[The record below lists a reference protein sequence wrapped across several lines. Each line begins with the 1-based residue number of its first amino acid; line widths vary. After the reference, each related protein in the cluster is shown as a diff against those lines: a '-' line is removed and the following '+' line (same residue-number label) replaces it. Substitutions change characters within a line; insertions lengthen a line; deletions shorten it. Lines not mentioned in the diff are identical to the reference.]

1 MKFELNHDWQGNM
14 SSPRSTLGDK
24 TKIHLFLI
32 LAIVWVFTGL
42 VGNSPWIPA
51 ESENVSMVM
60 DIVSSNSI
68 IAPLAASQDSINNPP
83 LYPFIGA
90 TFVKIFSSIL
100 APHDAIR
107 LSNFIWIS
115 LTLVSIGLMTRE
127 LWGTGFG
134 RQAGLIFIAS
144 IGLIFNV
151 HTIRPEVSALLG
163 FALALYG
170 FALYYRRPF
179 RASLVL
185 GFGISII
192 FLSNG
197 ILSLLSVFITSLTLL
212 FIKQWRNKRYYL
224 FCLISSIVALS
235 IISPWVY
242 LLYNSNPEIFFSW
255 INKVNTPNGDEFF
268 FYIKNILW
276 FTWPAL
282 PLFLFVLIKN
292 FRNIFKLKKIH
303 LPLFFSISILFS
315 LSLDGNIDQINLMP
329 ILLPFSVA
337 AAGGIDLLR
346 RSSASALNWF
356 GILIF
361 GFFGFIIWFFWFAAI
376 TGFPEK
382 IYDRIF
388 FLSGS
393 YEVKFEFLSFIF
405 AFLISSLWLY
415 IIFNLKI
422 SNRSAISNWAIGITM
437 VWVTFIMLVSPLID
451 NRKSYAP
458 VFQDVKQQLS
468 QSSSC
473 LYTYNFSPN
482 EKNLLHYYSGIKAF
496 DSNKDI
502 QCRMILL
509 SLNNESKMP
518 SEYESCNQIWSGKRI
533 DRDKTY
539 YILLSK

>member
-24 TKIHLFLI
+24 TKIHLFLM
-32 LAIVWVFTGL
+32 LAIIWVFTGL

-115 LTLVSIGLMTRE
+115 LTLVSIGFMTRE

-437 VWVTFIMLVSPLID
+437 VWVTFIMLVSPLIE

-482 EKNLLHYYSGIKAF
+482 ETNLLHYYSGIKAF
-496 DSNKDI
+496 DSNMDI

-518 SEYESCNQIWSGKRI
+518 SEYESWNQIWSGKRI

>member
-1 MKFELNHDWQGNM
+1 
-14 SSPRSTLGDK
+14 
-24 TKIHLFLI
+24 
-32 LAIVWVFTGL
+32 
-42 VGNSPWIPA
+42 
-51 ESENVSMVM
+51 
-60 DIVSSNSI
+60 
-68 IAPLAASQDSINNPP
+68 
-83 LYPFIGA
+83 
-90 TFVKIFSSIL
+90 
-100 APHDAIR
+100 
-107 LSNFIWIS
+107 
-115 LTLVSIGLMTRE
+115 
-127 LWGTGFG
+127 
-134 RQAGLIFIAS
+134 
-144 IGLIFNV
+144 
-151 HTIRPEVSALLG
+151 
-163 FALALYG
+163 
-170 FALYYRRPF
+170 
-179 RASLVL
+179 
-185 GFGISII
+185 
-192 FLSNG
+192 
-197 ILSLLSVFITSLTLL
+197 
-212 FIKQWRNKRYYL
+212 
-224 FCLISSIVALS
+224 
-235 IISPWVY
+235 
-242 LLYNSNPEIFFSW
+242 LYNSNPEFFFSW
-255 INKVNTPNGDEFF
+255 INKVNAPNGDEFF

-292 FRNIFKLKKIH
+292 FQNIFQLKKIY
-303 LPLFFSISILFS
+303 LPLFFSISILFT
-315 LSLDGNIDQINLMP
+315 LSLNAKIDQINLMP
-329 ILLPFSVA
+329 ILLPFSVV

-376 TGFPEK
+376 TGFPEI
-382 IYDRIF
+382 IYDRIY

-393 YEVKFEFLSFIF
+393 YEVKFKFLNFIF
-405 AFLISSLWLY
+405 AFLISGLWLY

-482 EKNLLHYYSGIKAF
+482 ETNLLHYYSGIKAF
-496 DSNKDI
+496 DSNMDI

-518 SEYESCNQIWSGKRI
+518 SEYESWNQIWSGKRI

>member
-24 TKIHLFLI
+24 TKIHLFLM
-32 LAIVWVFTGL
+32 LAIIWIFTGL

-170 FALYYRRPF
+170 FSLYYRRPF

-197 ILSLLSVFITSLTLL
+197 ILSLLSIFITSLTLL

-255 INKVNTPNGDEFF
+255 INKVNAPNGEEFF
-268 FYIKNILW
+268 FYIKNLLW

-282 PLFLFVLIKN
+282 PLFIFVLIKN
-292 FRNIFKLKKIH
+292 YRNIFQLKKIH
-303 LPLFFSISILFS
+303 LPLFFSISILFT
-315 LSLDGNIDQINLMP
+315 LSLNAKIDQINLMP

-376 TGFPEK
+376 TGFPEI

-405 AFLISSLWLY
+405 AFLISILWLY

-473 LYTYNFSPN
+473 LYIYNFSPN
-482 EKNLLHYYSGIKAF
+482 ETNLLHYYSGIKAF

-502 QCRMILL
+502 HCRMILL

-518 SEYESCNQIWSGKRI
+518 SEYESWNQIWSGKRI

>member
-24 TKIHLFLI
+24 TKIHLFLM
-32 LAIVWVFTGL
+32 LAVVWVFTGL

-51 ESENVSMVM
+51 ESENISMVM
-60 DIVSSNSI
+60 DIVLNNSI

-100 APHDAIR
+100 APHDAIK

-115 LTLVSIGLMTRE
+115 LTLVSIGLVTRE
-127 LWGTGFG
+127 LWGIGFG

-151 HTIRPEVSALLG
+151 HSIRPEVAALFG

-170 FALYYRRPF
+170 FALYHRRPF

-197 ILSLLSVFITSLTLL
+197 MLSLLSIFITSLTLL
-212 FIKQWRNKRYYL
+212 FLEQWRNKRYYL
-224 FCLISSIVALS
+224 FCLISSIVAL
-235 IISPWVY
+235 IIIGPWVY

-255 INKVNTPNGDEFF
+255 LNKVNAPNGEEFF
-268 FYIKNILW
+268 FYIKNMLW

-282 PLFLFVLIKN
+282 PLFIFVLIKN
-292 FRNIFKLKKIH
+292 YRNIFKLKKIH
-303 LPLFFSISILFS
+303 LPLFFSISILLT
-315 LSLDGNIDQINLMP
+315 LSLNAKIDQINLMP

-376 TGFPEK
+376 TGFPEI

-405 AFLISSLWLY
+405 AFLISGLWLY
-415 IIFNLKI
+415 IIFNIKI

-482 EKNLLHYYSGIKAF
+482 ETNLLHYYSGIKAF

-502 QCRMILL
+502 KCRMVLL

-518 SEYESCNQIWSGKRI
+518 SEYESWNQIWSGKRI

-539 YILLSK
+539 YILLTK

>member
-14 SSPRSTLGDK
+14 SSPRSTLGEK
-24 TKIHLFLI
+24 TKIHLFLM
-32 LAIVWVFTGL
+32 LAVIWIFTGL
-42 VGNSPWIPA
+42 VGSSPWIPA
-51 ESENVSMVM
+51 ESENISMVM
-60 DIVSSNSI
+60 DIVSNNSI

-115 LTLVSIGLMTRE
+115 LTLVTIGLMTRE
-127 LWGTGFG
+127 LWGAGFG

-151 HTIRPEVSALLG
+151 HSIRPEVAALLG

-170 FALYYRRPF
+170 FALYQRRPF

-197 ILSLLSVFITSLTLL
+197 ILSLLSIFITALSLLL
-212 FIKQWRNKRYYL
+212 IKQWRNKRYYL
-224 FCLISSIVALS
+224 FCLISSIVALT
-235 IISPWVY
+235 IISPWIY

-255 INKVNTPNGDEFF
+255 VSKVNAPNGEEFF
-268 FYIKNILW
+268 FYIKNMLW
-276 FTWPAL
+276 FTWPSL
-282 PLFLFVLIKN
+282 PLFAFVLIKN
-292 FRNIFKLKKIH
+292 IKNILQLKKIH
-303 LPLFFSISILFS
+303 LPLFFSISILFT
-315 LSLDGNIDQINLMP
+315 LSLNTNIDQINLMP
-329 ILLPFSVA
+329 LLLPFSVA
-337 AAGGIDLLR
+337 AAGGIDSLS

-361 GFFGFIIWFFWFAAI
+361 GFFGFIIWFFWFAVM
-376 TGFPEK
+376 TGFPEI
-382 IYDRIF
+382 IYNRIY
-388 FLSGS
+388 FLSGN
-393 YEVKFEFLSFIF
+393 YEAKFEYLNFIF
-405 AFLISSLWLY
+405 ALLISGLWLY

-422 SNRSAISNWAIGITM
+422 SNRSTISNWAIGITM
-437 VWVTFIMLVSPLID
+437 VWVTFIMLMNPFID

-458 VFQDVKQQLS
+458 VFQDVKQHLS

-473 LYTYNFSPN
+473 LYTYNFSSN
-482 EKNLLHYYSGIKAF
+482 ETNLLHYYSGIRAI
-496 DSNKDI
+496 DSNKDF

-509 SLNNESKMP
+509 SLTNESKMP
-518 SEYESCNQIWSGKRI
+518 SEYESWDQIWSGKRI

-539 YILLSK
+539 YILLTK

>member
-24 TKIHLFLI
+24 TKIHLFLM
-32 LAIVWVFTGL
+32 LAMVWVFTGL

-127 LWGTGFG
+127 LWGPDFG

-197 ILSLLSVFITSLTLL
+197 ILSLLSIFITSLTLL

-224 FCLISSIVALS
+224 FCLISSIIALS
-235 IISPWVY
+235 IIGPWVY

-255 INKVNTPNGDEFF
+255 INKVNTPNGEEFF
-268 FYIKNILW
+268 FYIKNLLW

-292 FRNIFKLKKIH
+292 YRSIFQLKKIH
-303 LPLFFSISILFS
+303 LPLFFSISILFT
-315 LSLDGNIDQINLMP
+315 LSLNAKIDQINLMP

-376 TGFPEK
+376 TGFPEI
-382 IYDRIF
+382 IYDRIY

-422 SNRSAISNWAIGITM
+422 SNRSTISNWAIGITM

-482 EKNLLHYYSGIKAF
+482 ETNLLHYYSGIKAF
-496 DSNKDI
+496 DSNMDI

-518 SEYESCNQIWSGKRI
+518 SEYESWNQIWSGKRI
-533 DRDKTY
+533 ERDKTY

>member
-24 TKIHLFLI
+24 TKIHLFLM
-32 LAIVWVFTGL
+32 LAIIWIFTGL
-42 VGNSPWIPA
+42 IGNSPWIPA

-115 LTLVSIGLMTRE
+115 LTLVTIGLVTRE

-151 HTIRPEVSALLG
+151 HSIRPEVAALLG

-170 FALYYRRPF
+170 FALYHRRPF

-197 ILSLLSVFITSLTLL
+197 ILSLLSVFLTSLTLL

-224 FCLISSIVALS
+224 FCLISTIVALS

-242 LLYNSNPEIFFSW
+242 LLYNSNPVIFFSW
-255 INKVNTPNGDEFF
+255 INKVNAPSGEEFF
-268 FYIKNILW
+268 FYIKNMLW
-276 FTWPAL
+276 FTWPSL
-282 PLFLFVLIKN
+282 PLFIFVLIRN
-292 FRNIFKLKKIH
+292 FGNIFQLKKIH
-303 LPLFFSISILFS
+303 LPLLFSISILFT
-315 LSLDGNIDQINLMP
+315 LSLNANIDQIYLMP
-329 ILLPFSVA
+329 LLLPFSVA
-337 AAGGIDLLR
+337 AAGGIDSLR

-376 TGFPEK
+376 TGFPEI
-382 IYDRIF
+382 IYARIY
-388 FLSGS
+388 FLSGNF
-393 YEVKFEFLSFIF
+393 ETKFEFFNFTF
-405 AFLISSLWLY
+405 AFLISGLWLY

-518 SEYESCNQIWSGKRI
+518 SEYESWNQIWSGKRI
-533 DRDKTY
+533 DRDKIY

>member
-24 TKIHLFLI
+24 TKIHLFLM
-32 LAIVWVFTGL
+32 LAIIWIFTGL
-42 VGNSPWIPA
+42 IGNSPWIPA

-127 LWGTGFG
+127 LWGAGFG

-151 HTIRPEVSALLG
+151 HSIRPEVAALLG

-170 FALYYRRPF
+170 FALYQRRPF

-192 FLSNG
+192 FLTNG
-197 ILSLLSVFITSLTLL
+197 ILSLLSILITAISLLL
-212 FIKQWRNKRYYL
+212 IKQWRNKRYYL
-224 FCLISSIVALS
+224 FCLISSIIALV

-255 INKVNTPNGDEFF
+255 LNKVNAPNGGELF
-268 FYIKNILW
+268 FYIKNMLW
-276 FTWPAL
+276 FTWPSL
-282 PLFLFVLIKN
+282 PLFIFVLINNFKN
-292 FRNIFKLKKIH
+292 IIQLKKIH
-303 LPLFFSISILFS
+303 LPLFFSISILFT
-315 LSLDGNIDQINLMP
+315 LSLNANIDQINLMP
-329 ILLPFSVA
+329 LLLPFSVA

-346 RSSASALNWF
+346 RGSASALNWF

-361 GFFGFIIWFFWFAAI
+361 GFFGFIIWFFWFAVVS
-376 TGFPEK
+376 GFPEI
-382 IYDRIF
+382 IYDRIY
-388 FLSGS
+388 FLSGN
-393 YEVKFEFLSFIF
+393 YEAKFKFLNFIF

-458 VFQDVKQQLS
+458 VFQDVKQHLS

-473 LYTYNFSPN
+473 LYTYNFNSH
-482 EKNLLHYYSGIKAF
+482 ETNLLHYYSGIKAV
-496 DSNKDI
+496 DSNIDI

-518 SEYESCNQIWSGKRI
+518 SEYESWNQIWSGKRI

-539 YILLSK
+539 YILLTK

>member
-24 TKIHLFLI
+24 TKIHLFLM

-127 LWGTGFG
+127 LWGPDFG

-163 FALALYG
+163 FSLALYG

-197 ILSLLSVFITSLTLL
+197 ILSLLSIFITSLTLL

-224 FCLISSIVALS
+224 FCLISSIIALS

-255 INKVNTPNGDEFF
+255 INKVNTPNGEEFF
-268 FYIKNILW
+268 FYIKNLLW

-292 FRNIFKLKKIH
+292 FRNIFQLKKIH
-303 LPLFFSISILFS
+303 LPLFFSISILFT
-315 LSLDGNIDQINLMP
+315 LSLNAKIDQINLMP

-376 TGFPEK
+376 TGFPEI

-482 EKNLLHYYSGIKAF
+482 ETNLLHYYSGIKAF

-518 SEYESCNQIWSGKRI
+518 SEYESWNQIWSGKRI

>member
-24 TKIHLFLI
+24 TKIHLFLM
-32 LAIVWVFTGL
+32 LAIIWIFTGL

-60 DIVSSNSI
+60 DIVSNNSI

-127 LWGTGFG
+127 LWGIGFG

-151 HTIRPEVSALLG
+151 HSIRPEIATLLG

-170 FALYYRRPF
+170 LALYHRRPF

-197 ILSLLSVFITSLTLL
+197 ILSLLSIFLTALSLL

-224 FCLISSIVALS
+224 FCFISSLIAL
-235 IISPWVY
+235 IIITPWIY

-255 INKVNTPNGDEFF
+255 LNKVNAPNGEESI
-268 FYIKNILW
+268 FYIKNMLW

-282 PLFLFVLIKN
+282 PLFIFVLIKN
-292 FRNIFKLKKIH
+292 FRDIFKLKKIH
-303 LPLFFSISILFS
+303 LPLFFSISILFT
-315 LSLDGNIDQINLMP
+315 LSLNAKIDQINLMP

-361 GFFGFIIWFFWFAAI
+361 GFFGFIIWFFWFAVI
-376 TGFPEK
+376 TGYPEI
-382 IYDRIF
+382 IYDRIY
-388 FLSGS
+388 FLSGN

-405 AFLISSLWLY
+405 AFLISGLWLY

-482 EKNLLHYYSGIKAF
+482 ETNLLHYYSGIKAF
-496 DSNKDI
+496 DSNRDI

-509 SLNNESKMP
+509 SLNNNSKMP
-518 SEYESCNQIWSGKRI
+518 SEYESWNQIWSGKRI

-539 YILLSK
+539 YILLTK

>member
-24 TKIHLFLI
+24 TKIHLFLM
-32 LAIVWVFTGL
+32 LAIIWIFTGL

-115 LTLVSIGLMTRE
+115 LTIITIGLMTRE

-151 HTIRPEVSALLG
+151 HSIRPEVSALLG

-179 RASLVL
+179 RASLAL

-197 ILSLLSVFITSLTLL
+197 ILSLLSIFIASLTLL
-212 FIKQWRNKRYYL
+212 FIEQWRNKRYYL
-224 FCLISSIVALS
+224 FCLISSLIALS

-292 FRNIFKLKKIH
+292 FRNIFQLKKIH
-303 LPLFFSISILFS
+303 LPLFFSISILFT
-315 LSLDGNIDQINLMP
+315 LSLNSKIDQINLMP

-361 GFFGFIIWFFWFAAI
+361 GFFGFVIWFFWFAAI
-376 TGFPEK
+376 TGFPEI

-388 FLSGS
+388 FLSGG
-393 YEVKFEFLSFIF
+393 YEVKFKFLSFIF

-473 LYTYNFSPN
+473 LYTYNFNPN
-482 EKNLLHYYSGIKAF
+482 ETNLLHYYSGIKAF

-518 SEYESCNQIWSGKRI
+518 SEYESWNQIWSGKRI

-539 YILLSK
+539 YILLTK

>member
-14 SSPRSTLGDK
+14 SLPRSTLGDK
-24 TKIHLFLI
+24 TKIHLFLM
-32 LAIVWVFTGL
+32 LAIIWIFTGL

-115 LTLVSIGLMTRE
+115 LTLVSIGFMTRE

-437 VWVTFIMLVSPLID
+437 VWVTFIMLVSPLIE

-482 EKNLLHYYSGIKAF
+482 ETNLLHYYSGIKAF

-518 SEYESCNQIWSGKRI
+518 SEYESWNQIWSGKRI
-533 DRDKTY
+533 GRDKTY

>member
-1 MKFELNHDWQGNM
+1 MKFELDHDWQGNM
-14 SSPRSTLGDK
+14 SSPRSTLGEK
-24 TKIHLFLI
+24 TKIHLFL
-32 LAIVWVFTGL
+32 LLSVVWIFTGL

-60 DIVSSNSI
+60 DIVSNNSI

-100 APHDAIR
+100 SPHDAIR

-115 LTLVSIGLMTRE
+115 LTLMAVGLMTRE
-127 LWGTGFG
+127 LWGIGFG

-144 IGLIFNV
+144 IGLILNV
-151 HTIRPEVSALLG
+151 HSIRPEVAALLG

-170 FALYYRRPF
+170 FALYQRRPF

-197 ILSLLSVFITSLTLL
+197 VLSLLSIFITALTLL
-212 FIKQWRNKRYYL
+212 FNKQWRNKRYYL
-224 FCLISSIVALS
+224 FCLISTLIALC

-242 LLYNSNPEIFFSW
+242 LLYNSNSEIFFSW
-255 INKVNTPNGDEFF
+255 INKVNTPNGEEFF
-268 FYIKNILW
+268 FYIKNMLW

-282 PLFLFVLIKN
+282 PLFIFVLIKN
-292 FRNIFKLKKIH
+292 FKSINELKKIH
-303 LPLFFSISILFS
+303 LPLFFSISILLT
-315 LSLDGNIDQINLMP
+315 LSLNANVDQINLMP
-329 ILLPFSVA
+329 LLLPFSVA

-361 GFFGFIIWFFWFAAI
+361 GFFGFIIWFFWFAAVSR
-376 TGFPEK
+376 FPEI
-382 IYDRIF
+382 IYDRIY
-388 FLSGS
+388 FLSGN
-393 YEVKFEFLSFIF
+393 YEATFEFLNFIF
-405 AFLISSLWLY
+405 ALLISGLWLY

-458 VFQDVKQQLS
+458 VFQDVKQHLS

-473 LYTYNFSPN
+473 LYTYNFSSH
-482 EKNLLHYYSGIKAF
+482 ETNLLHYYSGIKAV

-518 SEYESCNQIWSGKRI
+518 SEYETWSQVWSGKRI
-533 DRDKTY
+533 NRDKTY
-539 YILLSK
+539 YILLIK

>member
-1 MKFELNHDWQGNM
+1 
-14 SSPRSTLGDK
+14 
-24 TKIHLFLI
+24 
-32 LAIVWVFTGL
+32 
-42 VGNSPWIPA
+42 
-51 ESENVSMVM
+51 
-60 DIVSSNSI
+60 
-68 IAPLAASQDSINNPP
+68 
-83 LYPFIGA
+83 
-90 TFVKIFSSIL
+90 
-100 APHDAIR
+100 
-107 LSNFIWIS
+107 
-115 LTLVSIGLMTRE
+115 MTRE

-170 FALYYRRPF
+170 FSLYYRRPF

-197 ILSLLSVFITSLTLL
+197 ILSLLSIFITSLTLL

-255 INKVNTPNGDEFF
+255 INKVNAPNGEEFF
-268 FYIKNILW
+268 FYIKNLLW

-282 PLFLFVLIKN
+282 PLFIFVLIKN
-292 FRNIFKLKKIH
+292 YRNIFQLKKIH
-303 LPLFFSISILFS
+303 LPLFFSISILFT
-315 LSLDGNIDQINLMP
+315 LSLNAKIDQINLMP

-361 GFFGFIIWFFWFAAI
+361 GFFGFVIWFFWFAAI
-376 TGFPEK
+376 TGFPEI

-405 AFLISSLWLY
+405 AFLISILWLY

-437 VWVTFIMLVSPLID
+437 VWVTFIMLVSPLIE

-482 EKNLLHYYSGIKAF
+482 ETNLLHYYSGIKAF
-496 DSNKDI
+496 DSNKDV

-518 SEYESCNQIWSGKRI
+518 SEYESWNQIWSGKRI
-533 DRDKTY
+533 DRDKKY
-539 YILLSK
+539 YILLTK

>member
-24 TKIHLFLI
+24 TKIHLFLM
-32 LAIVWVFTGL
+32 LAIIWIFTGL

-90 TFVKIFSSIL
+90 TFVKVFSSIL
-100 APHDAIR
+100 SPHDAIR

-115 LTLVSIGLMTRE
+115 LTILSIGLMTRE
-127 LWGTGFG
+127 LWGPGFG

-170 FALYYRRPF
+170 FALYHRRPF

-197 ILSLLSVFITSLTLL
+197 VLSLLSIFITSLTLL

-255 INKVNTPNGDEFF
+255 LNKVDTPNGEEFF
-268 FYIKNILW
+268 FYFKNLLW

-282 PLFLFVLIKN
+282 PLFIFVLIKN
-292 FRNIFKLKKIH
+292 YRNIFQLKKIH
-303 LPLFFSISILFS
+303 LPLFFSISILFT
-315 LSLDGNIDQINLMP
+315 LSLNAKIDQINLMP
-329 ILLPFSVA
+329 ILLPFSVT

-376 TGFPEK
+376 TGFPEI

-458 VFQDVKQQLS
+458 IFQDVKQQLS

-482 EKNLLHYYSGIKAF
+482 ETNLLHYYSGIKAF

-518 SEYESCNQIWSGKRI
+518 SEYESWNQIWSGKRI

>member
-170 FALYYRRPF
+170 FSLYYRRPF

-197 ILSLLSVFITSLTLL
+197 ILSLLSIFITSLTLL

-255 INKVNTPNGDEFF
+255 INKVNAPNGEEFF
-268 FYIKNILW
+268 FYIKNLLW

-282 PLFLFVLIKN
+282 PLFIFVLIKN
-292 FRNIFKLKKIH
+292 YRNIFQLKKIH
-303 LPLFFSISILFS
+303 LPLFFSISILFT
-315 LSLDGNIDQINLMP
+315 LSLNAKIDQINLMP

-376 TGFPEK
+376 TGFPEI

-415 IIFNLKI
+415 IIFKLKI

-473 LYTYNFSPN
+473 LYIYNFSPN
-482 EKNLLHYYSGIKAF
+482 ETNLLHYYSGIKAF

-502 QCRMILL
+502 HCRMILL

-518 SEYESCNQIWSGKRI
+518 SEYESWNQIWSGKRI

>member
-24 TKIHLFLI
+24 TKIHLFLM
-32 LAIVWVFTGL
+32 LAIIWVFTGL
-42 VGNSPWIPA
+42 IGNSPWIPA

-127 LWGTGFG
+127 LWGPDFG

-163 FALALYG
+163 FALAFYG

-197 ILSLLSVFITSLTLL
+197 ILSLFSILITSLTLL

-235 IISPWVY
+235 IISPWIY

-255 INKVNTPNGDEFF
+255 INKVNAPNGEEFF
-268 FYIKNILW
+268 FYIKNLLW

-292 FRNIFKLKKIH
+292 YRNIFQLKKIH
-303 LPLFFSISILFS
+303 LPLFFSISILFT
-315 LSLDGNIDQINLMP
+315 LSLNAKIDQINLMP

-376 TGFPEK
+376 TGFPEI
-382 IYDRIF
+382 IYDRIY

-393 YEVKFEFLSFIF
+393 YVVKFKFLSFIF

-437 VWVTFIMLVSPLID
+437 VWVTFIMLVSPLIE

-482 EKNLLHYYSGIKAF
+482 ETNLLHYYSGIKAF
-496 DSNKDI
+496 DSNIDI

-518 SEYESCNQIWSGKRI
+518 SEYESWNQIWSGKRI

>member
-115 LTLVSIGLMTRE
+115 LTLLSIGLMTRE
-127 LWGTGFG
+127 LWGPDFG

-151 HTIRPEVSALLG
+151 HTIRREVSALLG

-170 FALYYRRPF
+170 FSLYYRRPF

-197 ILSLLSVFITSLTLL
+197 ILSLLSIFITSLTLL

-255 INKVNTPNGDEFF
+255 INKVNAPNGEEFF
-268 FYIKNILW
+268 FYIKNLLW

-282 PLFLFVLIKN
+282 PLFIFVLIKN
-292 FRNIFKLKKIH
+292 YRNIFQLKKIH
-303 LPLFFSISILFS
+303 LPLFFSISILFT
-315 LSLDGNIDQINLMP
+315 LSLNAKIDQINLMP

-361 GFFGFIIWFFWFAAI
+361 GFFGFVIWFFWFAAI
-376 TGFPEK
+376 TGFPEI

-405 AFLISSLWLY
+405 AFLISILWLY

-473 LYTYNFSPN
+473 LYIYNFSPN
-482 EKNLLHYYSGIKAF
+482 ETNLLHYYSGIKAF

-502 QCRMILL
+502 HCRMILL

-518 SEYESCNQIWSGKRI
+518 SEYESWNQIWSGKRI

>member
-24 TKIHLFLI
+24 TKIHLFLM

-115 LTLVSIGLMTRE
+115 LTLVSIGFMTRE

-437 VWVTFIMLVSPLID
+437 VWVTFIMLVSPLIE

-473 LYTYNFSPN
+473 LYTYNFSSN
-482 EKNLLHYYSGIKAF
+482 ETNLLHYYSGIKAF

-518 SEYESCNQIWSGKRI
+518 SEYESWNQIWSGKRI
-533 DRDKTY
+533 GRDKTY

>member
-24 TKIHLFLI
+24 TKIHLFLM
-32 LAIVWVFTGL
+32 LAMVWVFTGL

-127 LWGTGFG
+127 LWGPDFG

-197 ILSLLSVFITSLTLL
+197 ILSLLSIFITSLTLL

-255 INKVNTPNGDEFF
+255 INKVNTPNGEEFF
-268 FYIKNILW
+268 FYIKNLLW
-276 FTWPAL
+276 FTCPAL

-292 FRNIFKLKKIH
+292 YRSIFQLKKIH
-303 LPLFFSISILFS
+303 LPLFFSISILFT
-315 LSLDGNIDQINLMP
+315 LSLNAKIDQINLMP

-376 TGFPEK
+376 TGFPEI

-393 YEVKFEFLSFIF
+393 YVVKFEFLSFIF

-415 IIFNLKI
+415 IICNLKI

-473 LYTYNFSPN
+473 LFTYNFSSN
-482 EKNLLHYYSGIKAF
+482 ETNLLHYYSGIKAF
-496 DSNKDI
+496 DSNMDI

-518 SEYESCNQIWSGKRI
+518 SEYESWNQIWSGKRI

>member
-24 TKIHLFLI
+24 TKIHLFLM

-115 LTLVSIGLMTRE
+115 LTLVSIGFMTRE

-437 VWVTFIMLVSPLID
+437 VWVTFIMLVSPLIE

-482 EKNLLHYYSGIKAF
+482 ETNLLHYYSGIKAF

-518 SEYESCNQIWSGKRI
+518 SEYESWNQIWSGKRI
-533 DRDKTY
+533 GRDKTY

>member
-24 TKIHLFLI
+24 TKIHLFLM
-32 LAIVWVFTGL
+32 LAIIWIFTGL

-60 DIVSSNSI
+60 DIVSNNSI

-127 LWGTGFG
+127 LWGIGFG

-151 HTIRPEVSALLG
+151 HSIRPEIATLLG

-170 FALYYRRPF
+170 LALYHRRPF

-197 ILSLLSVFITSLTLL
+197 MLSLLSIFLTALSLL

-224 FCLISSIVALS
+224 FCFISSLIAL
-235 IISPWVY
+235 IIITPWIY

-255 INKVNTPNGDEFF
+255 LNKVNAPNGEESI
-268 FYIKNILW
+268 FYIKNMLW

-282 PLFLFVLIKN
+282 PLFIFVLIKN
-292 FRNIFKLKKIH
+292 FRDIFKLKKIH
-303 LPLFFSISILFS
+303 LPLFFSISILFT
-315 LSLDGNIDQINLMP
+315 LSLNAKIDQINLMP

-361 GFFGFIIWFFWFAAI
+361 GFFGFIIWFFWFAVI
-376 TGFPEK
+376 TGYPEI
-382 IYDRIF
+382 IYDRIY
-388 FLSGS
+388 FLSGN

-405 AFLISSLWLY
+405 AFLISGLWLY

-482 EKNLLHYYSGIKAF
+482 ETNLLHYYSGIKAF
-496 DSNKDI
+496 DSNRDI

-509 SLNNESKMP
+509 SLNNNSKMP
-518 SEYESCNQIWSGKRI
+518 SEYESWNQIWSGKRI

-539 YILLSK
+539 YILLTK